1 MAGHAQLKFV
11 MTECSKTQIRLMQP
25 KWSYL
30 REYEDL
36 YYKDK
41 QKQKTYNMYFLSI
54 NHKIVAVVFSQKI
67 MIFYQTLRLLP
78 YFMCANSEG
87 SGETAQMRRLT
98 WAFTGHLFQINY
110 CNYPKFSDRQVWIAS
125 VDPDQIAALFTILY
139 PYDIASESVM
149 KPCIKNNNPLVD

>member
-1 MAGHAQLKFV
+1 
-11 MTECSKTQIRLMQP
+11 MQP

-54 NHKIVAVVFSQKI
+54 NHKTVAVVFSQKI

-87 SGETAQMRRLT
+87 YGATAQARLSLR
-98 WAFTGHLFQINY
+98 WSPISNQL
-110 CNYPKFSDRQVWIAS
+110 
-125 VDPDQIAALFTILY
+125 L
-139 PYDIASESVM
+139 
-149 KPCIKNNNPLVD
+149 